1 MKILHLTHT
10 DLRYDNRILKELEVL
25 GEEKNYNVFA
35 LGIFLDE
42 RATYSSRKIRAT
54 ILNLNLISNNIK
66 KIPRSIKYFLVLIE
80 LSYKF
85 FIYGVKIKPN
95 VIHCHDTMV
104 LPIGVLIKVFS
115 KSTLIYDAHE
125 LESNKN
131 GQSFLLSKA
140 TLFIEKLCWN
150 KVNHFISVSDSIINW
165 YNANFSFK
173 KSTLILNSP
182 TLNSFLHQDDNRYFH
197 KKYNIPNSELVFIYL
212 GYFGKGRSIEL
223 LIEIFKNPRIS
234 SHLVFIGYGE
244 MDFYI
249 KSNQVLY
256 ENIHLHPSV
265 SHENVVELVKSA
277 DVGFCLIENVSLSDF
292 YALPNKFFEYIFAGT
307 PVIASDFPELSNNV
321 TKYNLGWLCNS
332 DYDSIYNLI
341 LEIQLIKVNKI
352 FEDLYQLSW
361 DFQKEKL
368 NNIYKALL

>member
-10 DLRYDNRILKELEVL
+10 DLRYDNRILKELEAL
-25 GEEKNYNVFA
+25 GEEKSYDIFA

-42 RATYSSRKIRAT
+42 RAKFSSRKIRAN

-66 KIPRSIKYFLVLIE
+66 NIPRSIKYFFVLIE
-80 LSYKF
+80 LSFKF
-85 FIYGVKIKPN
+85 FIHGVKIRPN

-104 LPIGVLIKVFS
+104 LPIGVLIKFFS

-131 GQSFLLSKA
+131 GQSYLLSKF
-140 TLFIEKLCWN
+140 TLFIEKLCWDN
-150 KVNHFISVSDSIINW
+150 VTHFISVSNSIINW
-165 YNANFSFK
+165 YNVNFSFK

-182 TLNSFLHQDDNRYFH
+182 TLNSITYQGDYRYFH
-197 KKYNIPNSELVFIYL
+197 RKYNIPNSELVFVYL

-223 LIEIFKNPRIS
+223 LIEVFKNPKIS
-234 SHLVFIGYGE
+234 AHLVFIGYGE

-249 KSNQVLY
+249 KSNQEQY

-277 DVGFCLIENVSLSDF
+277 DVGFCLIENVSLSDY
-292 YALPNKFFEYIFAGT
+292 YALPNKLFEYIFAST
-307 PVIASDFPELSNNV
+307 PVIASNFPELANTVN
-321 TKYNLGWLCNS
+321 KYNLGWLCNS
-332 DYDSIYNLI
+332 DYDSINNLI
-341 LEIQLIKVNKI
+341 LDIESIKINKT

-368 NNIYKALL
+368 NNIYKTLL